1 MKNSMQQNEPE
12 ATVETP
18 FQTTGR
24 QIPYSGPTVPEEA
37 TDAKS
42 MAIAAGELH
51 GKIYRDMLRRF
62 EMAGRDELRF
72 RRGLI
77 LDMAS
82 EGAIRL
88 DEVAALDEI
97 LSIVEVTGRDI
108 DVKRLRQ
115 IFEQLVDR
123 AGSPV
128 AVSIAGIAVNSG
140 GAQTT
145 SGGGVAGADVG
156 GAIGGGILAGAGGAV
171 LGGAF
176 ASFGAYVGSQA

>member
-1 MKNSMQQNEPE
+1 M
-12 ATVETP
+12 
-18 FQTTGR
+18 GR
-24 QIPYSGPTVPEEA
+24 QIPYSGPTVPET
-37 TDAKS
+37 TDARS

-51 GKIYRDMLRRF
+51 GNSYRDMLRRF

-72 RRGLI
+72 RRDLI

-82 EGAIRL
+82 EGAVRL

-97 LSIVEVTGRDI
+97 LSIVEVTGKDI

-115 IFEQLVDR
+115 IIEQLVDR

-140 GAQTT
+140 AQTT
-145 SGGGVAGADVG
+145 SGGGTAGADVG

-171 LGGAF
+171 LG
-176 ASFGAYVGSQA
+176 